1 MYNDVVLEHLS
12 NPRNVG
18 VIKNADGKG
27 YSGNP
32 KDGDEI
38 VIYIKVQNGQ
48 LIDVKFKTFGCGAAI
63 AASSML
69 TELAINKKLEEA
81 MEISNDD
88 VAEALGGLPERKLS
102 CSNIAADALH
112 EAIKDY
118 LSKNEVELRKS
129 KVLSDSGSKTKE
141 NEHLSGMLTKEQT
154 QRYLRQ
160 IIMPDISGVGQRKL
174 LDANV
179 LIIGQSVEIMDTI
192 SLYSAAAGIGNIY
205 LYTEDAC
212 EDNKIL
218 THIKDLNPDIN
229 LTIIEDL
236 TEFLKRFSKDKKKFD
251 ANVIIGEEMYMGA
264 MIETLIPALHK
275 NVQNIFIAAGLP
287 WKGTIKRINNS
298 EDLRV
303 FHSDLQ
309 NKKDRN
315 KASYDAHEFNQLGL
329 VMTFAYIG
337 VFITSEI
344 LKSILDLGSSLEKSQ
359 VLNLL
364 DMRFDEITE
373 DQLEDFNKKYH
384 GADDAAYTSI
394 DVSGKLSDSKA
405 LIVGTG
411 GLGSPSAYIL
421 AKAGIGTIGL
431 VDFDR
436 VEISNLN
443 RQVLHSSLNIG
454 MDKVSSGKKTLQ
466 KLYPDV
472 KIDLHPFAF
481 KKENAFELVN
491 KYDVV
496 VDGLDNLPTRYL
508 LNDACYLSK
517 KPLISGGAVAYYGL
531 ATTHVPDQGP
541 CYRCIFKEAGATGQS
556 CSETGVLGPVPGLIG
571 VIQAIEAIKILV
583 GMSGTLLGRL
593 LMYDALES
601 DFAMINTAKNPSCL
615 LCGDKPSIDELQ
627 DYSFECN
634 NKGNE

>member
-38 VIYIKVQNGQ
+38 VIYIKVQNDQ

-63 AASSML
+63 AASSMV
-69 TELAINKKLEEA
+69 TELAIDKKLDEA
-81 MEISNDD
+81 MDISNDD
-88 VAEALGGLPERKLS
+88 VAEALGGLPERKLL

-118 LSKNEVELRKS
+118 LSKNEAELEIS
-129 KVLSDSGSKTKE
+129 KVLSDSGSKIKE
-141 NEHLSGMLTKEQT
+141 NEQLSGLLTKEQT

-179 LIIGQSVEIMDTI
+179 LILGQSVEIMDTML
-192 SLYSAAAGIGNIY
+192 LYSAAAGIGNIY
-205 LYTEDAC
+205 LYTEDSC
-212 EDNKIL
+212 EDNRIL

-229 LTIIEDL
+229 LTIIDDL
-236 TEFLKRFSKDKKKFD
+236 VEFLKRFSKDERKFD
-251 ANVIIGEEMYMGA
+251 ANVIIGEEMYVGA
-264 MIETLIPALHK
+264 MIETLISRLHK

-287 WKGTIKRINNS
+287 WKGTIKRIDNS
-298 EDLRV
+298 EDLRD

-315 KASYDAHEFNQLGL
+315 KALYDAHEFNQLGL

-344 LKSILDLGSSLEKSQ
+344 LKSILDLGSSLEKRQ
-359 VLNLL
+359 VFNLL

-373 DQLEDFNKKYH
+373 EQLEDFYKKYH

-394 DVSGKLSDSKA
+394 DVSEKLSDSKA

-411 GLGSPSAYIL
+411 GLGSPSAYVL

-443 RQVLHSSLNIG
+443 RQVIHGTSNIG
-454 MDKVSSGKKTLQ
+454 VNKVSSGKKTLQ

-472 KIDLHPFAF
+472 KIDLHPIAY
-481 KKENAFELVN
+481 KKDNAIELV
-491 KYDVV
+491 KEYDVI

-517 KPLISGGAVAYYGL
+517 KPLISGGAITYYGL
-531 ATTHVPDQGP
+531 LTTLVPDQGP
-541 CYRCIFKEAGATGQS
+541 CYRCIFEEAGATGQS
-556 CSETGVLGPVPGLIG
+556 CSETGVMGPVPGVIG
-571 VIQAIEAIKILV
+571 VLQAIEAIKILV
-583 GMSGTLLGRL
+583 GLSGNLLGRL
-593 LMYDALES
+593 LMYDARES
-601 DFAMINTAKNPSCL
+601 EIAIINVTKNSSCL
-615 LCGDKPSIDELQ
+615 LCGDKPSINELQ
-627 DYSFECN
+627 DYSFKCN
-634 NKGNE
+634 SKSNE